1 MNRDRLQGIC
11 LQFSGRLKEHW
22 GKLNEDPRAVA
33 AGTRDQL
40 AGRIQE
46 QRGLSRQDADRQL
59 EDFMRRNRNWWNL
72 TGR

>member
-11 LQFSGRLKEHW
+11 QQVSGRLKQQW
-22 GKLNEDPRAVA
+22 GTLNGDLRAVA
-33 AGTRDQL
+33 DGTRDRL

-46 QRGLSRQDADRQL
+46 QRGISKQEADQQL
-59 EDFMRRNRNWWNL
+59 QDFMRRNRNWWNL

>member
-11 LQFSGRLKEHW
+11 QQVSGRLKEHW
-22 GKLNEDPRAVA
+22 GTLNGDPRAVA
-33 AGTRDQL
+33 AGTRDRL

-46 QRGLSRQDADRQL
+46 QRGIAKQEADQQL